1 MFQGVP
7 VERRIQIFDTT
18 LRDGEQAAGCSMTIL
33 EKLDMARRLD
43 QLGVDI
49 MEAGFPIASEGDF
62 ESVRRIALQTEHAA
76 VAGLARAKQLDI
88 ERAAKAVEG
97 ARRPRIHT
105 FIATSPIHREH
116 KLRMS
121 KEQVL
126 EEAVKAVRLAKS
138 FVDDV
143 EFSAEDGSRTELD
156 FLCQVARAAAQAG
169 ARTINIPDTVGYTMP
184 REFERIIAAVVKALD
199 DTEAIVSVH
208 CHNDLGLAT
217 ANSLAGVTMG
227 ARQVECT
234 LNGIG
239 ERAGNAALEEV
250 VMALKTRRDIWPFTT
265 GIHTPLLYPSSQAL
279 SAIIDFE
286 PQPNKAV
293 VGRNAFA
300 HESGI
305 HQDGILKERTT
316 YEIMDPADVGVPES
330 RLVLGKHSGRHAL
343 GKRLEHLGFNVD
355 KSLLEAVYHRFT
367 TLADDRKKG
376 VSDEEILAI
385 AQDEGRD
392 KDLAAV

>member
-1 MFQGVP
+1 
-7 VERRIQIFDTT
+7 VETRIQIFDTT
-18 LRDGEQAAGCSMTIL
+18 LRDGEQAAGCSMTIP
-33 EKLDMARRLD
+33 EKLKMARMLD
-43 QLGVDI
+43 ELGVDV

-62 ESVRRIALQTEHAA
+62 ESVRRIALQTERAC

-88 ERAAKAVEG
+88 ERAARAVEG

-121 KEQVL
+121 KAQIL
-126 EEAVKAVRLAKS
+126 DEAVKAVRMAKA
-138 FVDDV
+138 FVEDV
-143 EFSAEDGSRTELD
+143 EFSAEDGSRTEVD
-156 FLCQVARAAAQAG
+156 FLCEVARAVALAG

-184 REFERIIAAVVKALD
+184 REFERIIEAVVKNLEG
-199 DTEAIVSVH
+199 TGAIVSVH

-217 ANSLAGVTMG
+217 ANSLAGIAAG

-239 ERAGNAALEEV
+239 ERAGNAAMEEV
-250 VMALKTRRDIWPFTT
+250 VMALRTRRDIWPCAT
-265 GIHTPLLYPSSQAL
+265 GIQTPLLYPTSQAL
-279 SAIIDFE
+279 SEIIAFE

-316 YEIMDPADVGVPES
+316 YEIMDPSDVGVPES
-330 RLVLGKHSGRHAL
+330 RLVLGKHSGRHAIQ
-343 GKRLEHLGFNVD
+343 KRLEYLGHPLD
-355 KSLLEAVYHRFT
+355 RTALEAVYHRFSA
-367 TLADDRKKG
+367 LADDRKKG
-376 VSDEEILAI
+376 VSDEEIVAI
-385 AQDEGRD
+385 AQEVKGS
-392 KDLAAV
+392 LAAV